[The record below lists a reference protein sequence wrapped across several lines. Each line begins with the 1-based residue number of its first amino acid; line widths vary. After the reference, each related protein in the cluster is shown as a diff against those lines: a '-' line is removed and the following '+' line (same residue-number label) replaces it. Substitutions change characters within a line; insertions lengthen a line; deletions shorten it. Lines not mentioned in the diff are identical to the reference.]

1 MISKYSVKKP
11 MTVAVAMILVVLLG
25 CISFTKMTTDLL
37 PSIDLPYVM
46 IITSY
51 PGASPEKIETAVTKP
66 LESVLATTSGV
77 KNINSVSSENSST
90 IMLEFNQDVN
100 MDSAI
105 IEMNSKIDMVKAQL
119 KDETIGSPM
128 MMKLNPDMLPVMVAS
143 VDVSGLD
150 VKEVTKVVKEDII
163 PEFERIDGVASVS
176 GIGLVEKK
184 LKIQLDDK
192 KIDSINNKVLS
203 SVDDKLAEGK
213 TKLDAAKAK
222 LEDSKKILAKEREVK
237 SSQIVDS
244 SIAISDGRIQLENA
258 LKNLPKTQNE
268 LEKKRE
274 GLIKQ
279 KELLEELIKWQM
291 NQGIPVL
298 DEEKNALEQFNIG
311 IKQIDDGIE
320 AIKQQKPDLEAKLIE
335 LSKGQ
340 KNLEVGKMI
349 LSEEMAKASV
359 TISNAEAELDKN
371 IKQFEESR
379 DEAYK
384 KAGVKEVFTK
394 DTISKIL
401 KAENFAMPA
410 GYINESGEKY
420 LVKVGEQFSTVEE
433 LENLLLFNINVEGVG
448 PIYLKDVAKVE
459 FIDNAEDMYA
469 KVNGND
475 GVVLS
480 FQKQSTAST
489 AAVSDK
495 INETIKKME
504 SSNDGIN
511 ITPLDDQGIYINV
524 VVQSVLNNLIL
535 GGILAVIILF
545 IFLRSI
551 KPTIIIAFS
560 IPISLLFA
568 VVMMYF
574 SGVTM
579 NIISLAGLALGV
591 GMLVDNSI
599 VVIENIYRLRNQ
611 GVNAAKA
618 AVKGAA
624 QVSGAI
630 FTSTL
635 TTICVFLPIVFTEG
649 ISRQLFT
656 DMGLTIAYSLIASL
670 VIALTLVPAM
680 SSNMLIQADEKEHK
694 FFDKFVEK
702 YERILGW
709 SLKHKASIMI
719 LVVIMLVVSIAA
731 SVSKGTILMPSM
743 DSNQISISIKMPK
756 GSTRDEA
763 RAMSDI
769 VMDRILTIE
778 DIDTAGAMQNSGSS
792 TMMGMGGNEN
802 SVSFYVL
809 LNKDKKL
816 SSKEVADIITE
827 KTSDLD
833 CKIKVQSSNMDMSA
847 LGGSGISVEV
857 KGNNIDRLKQISK
870 DIAEIL
876 KDTEGTIDISDGLDG
891 GTMETRI
898 VVDKNKAMEKGLT
911 VAQVYQEVASAIISE
926 SEATTLNVESNEYP
940 VILVNDDESK
950 LNREDLKNHEIT
962 IKKDGN
968 EETVL
973 LKEIAVISEEQ
984 SLKSINREGQ
994 IRAMTV
1000 KAYIDSSHNIGLVSN
1015 DFKKKLKNYDV
1026 PEGYTVEMKGE
1037 DKSIKD
1043 AFTDLVKMIALAIA
1057 FIYLIMVAQFQ
1068 SLLSPFIV
1076 LFTIPLAFTGGFL
1089 ALALTGFEISMIALL
1104 GFLVLSGVVVNNG
1117 IVFVDYVNQ
1126 LRLEGMDKKEAILVT
1141 GKTRIR
1147 PILMTAL
1154 TTILGLSTLAMGIG
1168 MGSDMIQP
1176 MAIVTIGGLSYAT
1189 ILTLFVVPIMY
1200 DILHR
1205 KPLKPIVIDDNDLK

>member
-11 MTVAVAMILVVLLG
+11 MTVAVAMILVILLG

-46 IITSY
+46 VITSY
-51 PGASPEKIETAVTKP
+51 PGASPEKVEMAVTKP
-66 LESVLATTSGV
+66 LESALATTSGI

-105 IEMNSKIDMVKAQL
+105 IEMNGKIDLVKAQL

-143 VDVSGLD
+143 VDVKGLD
-150 VKEVTKVVKEDII
+150 VKGVTKTVKEDVI

-176 GIGLVEKK
+176 TIGLVEEK
-184 LKIQLDDK
+184 LKIQLEDK
-192 KIDSINNKVLS
+192 KIDEINNKVLS
-203 SVDDKLAEGK
+203 SVDKKLAEGK
-213 TKLDAAKAK
+213 TQLDAAKAK
-222 LEDSKKILAKEREVK
+222 LEESKKVLEKEREAK
-237 SSQIVDS
+237 ASEIVEGS
-244 SIAISDGRIQLENA
+244 VAISDGKTTLENA
-258 LKNLPKTQNE
+258 LKNLPQTQSD

-274 GLIKQ
+274 ELIKQ
-279 KELLEELIKWQM
+279 KELLEELIKWQTS
-291 NQGIPVL
+291 QGIPVP
-298 DEEKNALEQFNIG
+298 DEEKNALEQFNAG
-311 IKQIDDGIE
+311 INQIDEGIE
-320 AIKQQKPDLEAKLIE
+320 AIKQQKPGLEAKLIE
-335 LSKGQ
+335 LGEGQ
-340 KNLEVGKMI
+340 KKLEVGKII

-359 TISNAEAELDKN
+359 TIANAETELNKN
-371 IKQFEESR
+371 IKQFEASR

-384 KAGVKEVFTK
+384 KAGIKEALTK

-401 KAENFAMPA
+401 KAENFSMPA

-433 LENLLLFNINVEGVG
+433 LENLLLFNIDVEGVG
-448 PIYLKDVAKVE
+448 PIYLKDVAKVD
-459 FIDNAEDMYA
+459 FIDNSEDMYA

-489 AAVSDK
+489 AVVSDK
-495 INETIKKME
+495 INETIKKLE
-504 SSNDGIN
+504 ASNEDIN
-511 ITPLDDQGIYINV
+511 VTPLDDQGIYINV
-524 VVQSVLNNLIL
+524 VVQSVLNNLVL
-535 GGILAVIILF
+535 GGVLAVVILF

-551 KPTIIIAFS
+551 KPTVIIAFS

-579 NIISLAGLALGV
+579 NIISLSGLALGV

-611 GVNAAKA
+611 GVSPAKA
-618 AVKGAA
+618 AVKGAT

-630 FTSTL
+630 FASTL

-656 DMGLTIAYSLIASL
+656 DMGLTIAYSLLASL

-680 SSNMLIQADEKEHK
+680 SSTMLTKADEKEHK
-694 FFDKFVEK
+694 FFDKFVDK
-702 YERILGW
+702 YETLLAW
-709 SLKHKASIMI
+709 SLKRKAPIMI
-719 LVVIMLVVSIAA
+719 MIVIMLVISIIA
-731 SVSKGTILMPSM
+731 SVSRGTTLMPSM

-763 RAMSDI
+763 RAMSNTI
-769 VMDRILTIE
+769 MDRLLTIE
-778 DIDTAGAMQNSGSS
+778 DIDTAGAIQNSGSG
-792 TMMGMGGNEN
+792 MMGMGGSDN
-802 SVSFYVL
+802 SISFYVL
-809 LNKDKKL
+809 LKEDKNL

-857 KGNNIDRLKQISK
+857 KGDNLDRLKQISK
-870 DIAEIL
+870 DIAGIL
-876 KDTEGTIDISDGLDG
+876 KDTEGTVDISDGLDD
-891 GTMETRI
+891 GTLETRV

-911 VAQVYQEVASAIISE
+911 VAQVYQDVASSIASE
-926 SEATTLNVESNEYP
+926 SESTTLNMESNEYP
-940 VILVNDDESK
+940 VILVNDDNSK
-950 LNREDLKNHEIT
+950 LDREALKNHEIT
-962 IKKDGN
+962 LKKDGK
-968 EETVL
+968 EEKIP

-994 IRAMTV
+994 VRSMTV
-1000 KAYIDSSHNIGLVSN
+1000 KAAIDSSHNIGLVSN

-1037 DKSIKD
+1037 DQSIKD

-1089 ALALTGFEISMIALL
+1089 ALAITGFEISMIALL

-1126 LRLEGMDKKEAILVT
+1126 LRLEGMDKKEAILIT

-1168 MGSDMIQP
+1168 MGADMIQP

-1205 KPLKPIVIDDNDLK
+1205 KPLKPIIVDEDDLK

>member
-11 MTVAVAMILVVLLG
+11 MTVAVAMILVILLG

-46 IITSY
+46 VITSY
-51 PGASPEKIETAVTKP
+51 PGASPEKVEMAVTKP
-66 LESVLATTSGV
+66 LESALATTSGI

-105 IEMNSKIDMVKAQL
+105 IEMNGKIDLVKAQL

-143 VDVSGLD
+143 VDVKGLD
-150 VKEVTKVVKEDII
+150 VKGVTKTVKEDVI

-176 GIGLVEKK
+176 TIGLVEEK
-184 LKIQLDDK
+184 LKIQLEDK
-192 KIDSINNKVLS
+192 KIDEINNKVLS
-203 SVDDKLAEGK
+203 SVDQKLAEGK
-213 TKLDAAKAK
+213 TQLDAAKAK
-222 LEDSKKILAKEREVK
+222 LEESKKVLAKEREAKASELVEG
-237 SSQIVDS
+237 
-244 SIAISDGRIQLENA
+244 SIAISDGKTTLENA
-258 LKNLPKTQNE
+258 LKNLPQTQSD

-274 GLIKQ
+274 ELIKQ
-279 KELLEELIKWQM
+279 KELLEELIKWQTS
-291 NQGIPVL
+291 QGIPVP
-298 DEEKNALEQFNIG
+298 DEEKNALEQFNAG
-311 IKQIDDGIE
+311 IKQIDEGIE
-320 AIKQQKPDLEAKLIE
+320 AIKQQKPGLEAKLIE
-335 LSKGQ
+335 LGEGQ
-340 KNLEVGKMI
+340 KKLEVGKII

-359 TISNAEAELDKN
+359 TIANAETELNKN
-371 IKQFEESR
+371 IKQFETSR

-384 KAGVKEVFTK
+384 KAGIKEALTK

-401 KAENFAMPA
+401 KAENFSMPA

-433 LENLLLFNINVEGVG
+433 LENLLLFNIDVEGVG
-448 PIYLKDVAKVE
+448 PIYLKDVAKVD
-459 FIDNAEDMYA
+459 FIDNSEDMYA

-489 AAVSDK
+489 AVVSDK
-495 INETIKKME
+495 INETIKKLE
-504 SSNDGIN
+504 ASNEDIN
-511 ITPLDDQGIYINV
+511 VTPLDDQGIYINV
-524 VVQSVLNNLIL
+524 VVQSVLNNLVL
-535 GGILAVIILF
+535 GGVLAVVILF

-551 KPTIIIAFS
+551 KPTVIIAFS

-579 NIISLAGLALGV
+579 NIISLSGLALGV

-611 GVNAAKA
+611 GVSPAKA
-618 AVKGAA
+618 AVKGAT

-630 FTSTL
+630 FASTL

-656 DMGLTIAYSLIASL
+656 DMGLTIAYSLLASL

-680 SSNMLIQADEKEHK
+680 SSTMLTKADEKEHK
-694 FFDKFVEK
+694 FFDKFVDK
-702 YERILGW
+702 YEKLLAW
-709 SLKHKASIMI
+709 SLKRKAPIMI
-719 LVVIMLVVSIAA
+719 MVVIMLVISIVA
-731 SVSKGTILMPSM
+731 SVSRGTTLMPSM

-763 RAMSDI
+763 RAMSNTI
-769 VMDRILTIE
+769 MDRLLTIE
-778 DIDTAGAMQNSGSS
+778 DIDTAGAIQNSGSG
-792 TMMGMGGNEN
+792 MMGMGGSDN
-802 SVSFYVL
+802 SISFYVL
-809 LNKDKKL
+809 LKEDKNL

-857 KGNNIDRLKQISK
+857 KGDNLDRLKQISK
-870 DIAEIL
+870 DIAGIL
-876 KDTEGTIDISDGLDG
+876 KDTEGTVDISDGLDD
-891 GTMETRI
+891 GTLETRV

-911 VAQVYQEVASAIISE
+911 VAQVYQDVASSIASE
-926 SEATTLNVESNEYP
+926 SESTTLNMESNEYP
-940 VILVNDDESK
+940 VILVNDDNSK
-950 LNREDLKNHEIT
+950 LDREALKNHEIT
-962 IKKDGN
+962 LKKDGK
-968 EETVL
+968 EEKIP

-994 IRAMTV
+994 VRSMTV
-1000 KAYIDSSHNIGLVSN
+1000 KSAIDSSHNIGLVSN

-1037 DKSIKD
+1037 DQSIKD

-1089 ALALTGFEISMIALL
+1089 ALAITGFEISMIALL

-1126 LRLEGMDKKEAILVT
+1126 LRLEGVDKKEAILIT

-1168 MGSDMIQP
+1168 MGADMIQP

-1205 KPLKPIVIDDNDLK
+1205 KPLKPIIVDEDDLK

>member
-11 MTVAVAMILVVLLG
+11 MTVAVAMILVILLG

-46 IITSY
+46 VITSY
-51 PGASPEKIETAVTKP
+51 PGASPEKVEMAVTKP
-66 LESVLATTSGV
+66 LESALATTSGI

-105 IEMNSKIDMVKAQL
+105 IEMNGKIDLVKAQL

-128 MMKLNPDMLPVMVAS
+128 MMKINPDMLPVMVAS
-143 VDVSGLD
+143 VDVKGLD
-150 VKEVTKVVKEDII
+150 VKGVTKTVKEDVI

-176 GIGLVEKK
+176 TIGLVEEK
-184 LKIQLDDK
+184 LKIQLEDK
-192 KIDSINNKVLS
+192 KIDEINNKVLS
-203 SVDDKLAEGK
+203 SVDKKLAEGK
-213 TKLDAAKAK
+213 TQIDAAKAK
-222 LEDSKKILAKEREVK
+222 LEESKKVLEKEREAK
-237 SSQIVDS
+237 ASEIVEGS
-244 SIAISDGRIQLENA
+244 VAISDGKTTLENA
-258 LKNLPKTQNE
+258 LKNLPQTQSD

-274 GLIKQ
+274 ELIKQ
-279 KELLEELIKWQM
+279 KELLEELIKWQTS
-291 NQGIPVL
+291 QGIPVP
-298 DEEKNALEQFNIG
+298 DEEKNALEQFNAG
-311 IKQIDDGIE
+311 INQIDEGIE
-320 AIKQQKPDLEAKLIE
+320 AIKQQKPGLEAKLIE
-335 LSKGQ
+335 LGEGQ
-340 KNLEVGKMI
+340 KKLEVGKII

-359 TISNAEAELDKN
+359 TIANAETELNKN
-371 IKQFEESR
+371 IKQFEASR

-384 KAGVKEVFTK
+384 KAGIKEALTK

-401 KAENFAMPA
+401 KAENFSMPA

-433 LENLLLFNINVEGVG
+433 LENLLLFNIDVEGVG
-448 PIYLKDVAKVE
+448 PIYLKDVAKVD
-459 FIDNAEDMYA
+459 FIDNSEDMYA

-489 AAVSDK
+489 AVVSDK
-495 INETIKKME
+495 INETIKKLE
-504 SSNDGIN
+504 ASNEDIN
-511 ITPLDDQGIYINV
+511 VTPLDDQGIYINV
-524 VVQSVLNNLIL
+524 VVQSVLNNLVL
-535 GGILAVIILF
+535 GGVLAVVILF

-551 KPTIIIAFS
+551 KPTVIIAFS

-579 NIISLAGLALGV
+579 NIISLSGLALGV

-611 GVNAAKA
+611 GVSPAKA
-618 AVKGAA
+618 AVKGAT

-630 FTSTL
+630 FASTL

-656 DMGLTIAYSLIASL
+656 DMGLTIAYSLLASL

-680 SSNMLIQADEKEHK
+680 SSTMLAKADEKEHK
-694 FFDKFVEK
+694 FFDKFVDK
-702 YERILGW
+702 YETLLAW
-709 SLKHKASIMI
+709 SLKRKASIMI
-719 LVVIMLVVSIAA
+719 MVVIMLVISIIA
-731 SVSKGTILMPSM
+731 SVSRGTTLMPSM

-763 RAMSDI
+763 RAMSNTI
-769 VMDRILTIE
+769 MDRLLTIE
-778 DIDTAGAMQNSGSS
+778 DIDTAGAIQNSGSG
-792 TMMGMGGNEN
+792 MMGMGGSDN
-802 SVSFYVL
+802 SISFYVL
-809 LNKDKKL
+809 LKEDKNL

-857 KGNNIDRLKQISK
+857 KGDNLDRLKQISK

-876 KDTEGTIDISDGLDG
+876 KDTEGTVDISDGLDD
-891 GTMETRI
+891 GTLETRV

-911 VAQVYQEVASAIISE
+911 VAQVYQDVASSIASE
-926 SEATTLNVESNEYP
+926 SESTTLNMESNEYP
-940 VILVNDDESK
+940 VILVNDDNSK
-950 LNREDLKNHEIT
+950 LDREALKNHEIT
-962 IKKDGN
+962 LKKDGK
-968 EETVL
+968 EEKIP

-994 IRAMTV
+994 VRSMTV
-1000 KAYIDSSHNIGLVSN
+1000 KAAIDSSHNIGLVSN

-1037 DKSIKD
+1037 DQSIKD

-1089 ALALTGFEISMIALL
+1089 ALAITGFEISMIALL

-1126 LRLEGMDKKEAILVT
+1126 LRLEGMDKKEAILIT

-1168 MGSDMIQP
+1168 MGADMIQP

-1205 KPLKPIVIDDNDLK
+1205 KPLKPIIVDEDDLK

>member
-11 MTVAVAMILVVLLG
+11 MTVAVAMILVILLG

-46 IITSY
+46 VITSY
-51 PGASPEKIETAVTKP
+51 PGASPEKVEMAVTKP
-66 LESVLATTSGV
+66 LESALATTSGI

-105 IEMNSKIDMVKAQL
+105 IEMNGKIDLVKAQL

-143 VDVSGLD
+143 VDVKGLD
-150 VKEVTKVVKEDII
+150 VKGVTKTVKEDVI

-176 GIGLVEKK
+176 TIGLVEEK
-184 LKIQLDDK
+184 LKIQLEDK
-192 KIDSINNKVLS
+192 KIDEINNKVLS
-203 SVDDKLAEGK
+203 SVDKKLAEGK
-213 TKLDAAKAK
+213 TQLDAAKAK
-222 LEDSKKILAKEREVK
+222 LEESKKVLAKEREAKASELVEG
-237 SSQIVDS
+237 
-244 SIAISDGRIQLENA
+244 SIAISDGKTTLENA
-258 LKNLPKTQNE
+258 LKNLPQTQSD

-274 GLIKQ
+274 ELIKQ
-279 KELLEELIKWQM
+279 KELLEELIKWQTS
-291 NQGIPVL
+291 QGIPVP
-298 DEEKNALEQFNIG
+298 DEEKNALEQFNAG
-311 IKQIDDGIE
+311 IKQIDEGIE
-320 AIKQQKPDLEAKLIE
+320 AIKQQKPGLEAKLIE
-335 LSKGQ
+335 LGEGQ
-340 KNLEVGKMI
+340 KKLEVGKII

-359 TISNAEAELDKN
+359 TIANAETELNKN
-371 IKQFEESR
+371 IKQFEASR

-384 KAGVKEVFTK
+384 KAGIKEALTK

-401 KAENFAMPA
+401 KAENFSMPA

-433 LENLLLFNINVEGVG
+433 LENLLLFNIDVEGVG
-448 PIYLKDVAKVE
+448 PIYLKDVAKVD
-459 FIDNAEDMYA
+459 FIDNSEDMYA

-489 AAVSDK
+489 AVVSDK
-495 INETIKKME
+495 INETIKKLE
-504 SSNDGIN
+504 ASNEDIN
-511 ITPLDDQGIYINV
+511 VTPLDDQGIYINV
-524 VVQSVLNNLIL
+524 VVQSVLNNLVL
-535 GGILAVIILF
+535 GGVLAVVILF

-551 KPTIIIAFS
+551 KPTVIIAFS

-579 NIISLAGLALGV
+579 NIISLSGLALGV

-611 GVNAAKA
+611 GVSSAKA
-618 AVKGAA
+618 AVKGAT

-630 FTSTL
+630 FASTL

-656 DMGLTIAYSLIASL
+656 DMGLTIAYSLLASL

-680 SSNMLIQADEKEHK
+680 SSTMLTKADEKEHK
-694 FFDKFVEK
+694 FFDKFVDK
-702 YERILGW
+702 YEKLLAW
-709 SLKHKASIMI
+709 SLKRKAPIMI
-719 LVVIMLVVSIAA
+719 MVVIMLVISIVA
-731 SVSKGTILMPSM
+731 SVSRGTTLMPSM

-763 RAMSDI
+763 RAMSNTI
-769 VMDRILTIE
+769 MDRLLTIE
-778 DIDTAGAMQNSGSS
+778 DIDTAGAIQNSGSG
-792 TMMGMGGNEN
+792 MMGMGGSDN
-802 SVSFYVL
+802 SISFYVL
-809 LNKDKKL
+809 LKEDKNL

-857 KGNNIDRLKQISK
+857 KGDNLDRLKQISK
-870 DIAEIL
+870 DIAGIL
-876 KDTEGTIDISDGLDG
+876 KDTEGTVDISDGLDD
-891 GTMETRI
+891 GTLETRV

-911 VAQVYQEVASAIISE
+911 VAQVYQDVASSIASE
-926 SEATTLNVESNEYP
+926 SESTTLNMESNEYP
-940 VILVNDDESK
+940 VILVNDDNSK
-950 LNREDLKNHEIT
+950 LDREALKNHEIT
-962 IKKDGN
+962 LKKDGK
-968 EETVL
+968 EEKIP

-994 IRAMTV
+994 VRSMTV
-1000 KAYIDSSHNIGLVSN
+1000 KSAIDSSHNIGLVSN

-1037 DKSIKD
+1037 DQSIKD

-1089 ALALTGFEISMIALL
+1089 ALAITGFEISMIALL

-1126 LRLEGMDKKEAILVT
+1126 LRLEGVDKKEAILIT

-1168 MGSDMIQP
+1168 MGADMIQP

-1205 KPLKPIVIDDNDLK
+1205 KPLKPIIVDEDDLK

>member
-37 PSIDLPYVM
+37 PNIDLPYVM
-46 IITSY
+46 VITSY
-51 PGASPEKIETAVTKP
+51 PGASPEKVETAVTKP
-66 LESVLATTSGV
+66 LESTLATTSGI
-77 KNINSVSSENSST
+77 KSINSVSSENSST
-90 IMLEFNQDVN
+90 IMLEFGQDIN

-105 IEMNSKIDMVKAQL
+105 IEMNGKIDLVKAQL

-150 VKEVTKVVKEDII
+150 AKEVTKVVKEEVI

-176 GIGLVEKK
+176 TTGLVEEK
-184 LKIQLDDK
+184 LKIQLDDE
-192 KIDSINNKVLS
+192 KIEEINNKVLS
-203 SVDDKLAEGK
+203 SVDKKLAEGK
-213 TKLDAAKAK
+213 AQLDSAKAK
-222 LEDSKKILAKEREVK
+222 LEDSKSILAEEKELK
-237 SSQIVDS
+237 SSQLIDS
-244 SIAISDGRIQLENA
+244 SIAISDGKLQLENA
-258 LKNLPKTQNE
+258 LNNLPQTQQE
-268 LEKKRE
+268 LEEKRAD
-274 GLIKQ
+274 LVKQ
-279 KELLEELIKWQM
+279 KGLLDELIKWQTS
-291 NQGIPVL
+291 QGVPVP
-298 DEEKNALEQFNIG
+298 DEEKQALEQFTSG

-320 AIKQQKPDLEAKLIE
+320 AIKQQKPNLELKLAELNEGQKKLEA
-335 LSKGQ
+335 
-340 KNLEVGKMI
+340 GKMV
-349 LSEEMAKASV
+349 LSEEMTKASV
-359 TISNAEAELDKN
+359 TISNAESELDKS
-371 IKQFEESR
+371 IKQFETSR

-384 KAGVKEVFTK
+384 KAGIKEALTK
-394 DTISKIL
+394 DTISNIL
-401 KAENFAMPA
+401 KAENFSMPA
-410 GYINESGEKY
+410 GYIDESGEKY
-420 LVKVGEQFSTVEE
+420 LVKVGEQFSTVED
-433 LENLLLFNINVEGVG
+433 LENLLLFNVDVEGVG

-459 FIDNAEDMYA
+459 FTDNADDMYA

-489 AAVSDK
+489 AVVSDK
-495 INETIKKME
+495 INETIKSLK
-504 SSNDGIN
+504 SSNEDVN
-511 ITPLDDQGIYINV
+511 ITPLDDQGVYINV
-524 VVQSVLNNLIL
+524 VVQSVLNNLVL
-535 GGILAVIILF
+535 GGVLAVVVLF

-568 VVMMYF
+568 IVMMYF

-579 NIISLAGLALGV
+579 NIISLSGLALGV

-611 GVNAAKA
+611 GVSAAKA
-618 AVKGAA
+618 AVKGAY

-630 FTSTL
+630 FASTL
-635 TTICVFLPIVFTEG
+635 TTICVFLPIVFIEG

-670 VIALTLVPAM
+670 IIALTLVPAM
-680 SSNMLIQADEKEHK
+680 SSNMLTQVDEKEHK
-694 FFDKFVEK
+694 LFDKFVDK
-702 YERILGW
+702 YEKMLSW
-709 SLKHKASIMI
+709 SLKHKLPIMI
-719 LVVIMLVVSIAA
+719 VVVIMLVVSIVA
-731 SVSKGTILMPSM
+731 SVSRGTTLMPSM

-756 GSTRDEA
+756 GSSVDEA
-763 RAMSDI
+763 REMSNT

-778 DIDTAGAMQNSGSS
+778 DVDTAGAIQNSGG
-792 TMMGMGGNEN
+792 TMLSMGGSDNGI
-802 SVSFYVL
+802 SFYVL
-809 LNKDKKL
+809 LKDDKEL
-816 SSKEVADIITE
+816 SSKEVANIITE

-833 CKIKVQSSNMDMSA
+833 CNIKVQSSNMDMSA

-857 KGNNIDRLKQISK
+857 KGDNIDNLRQISK
-870 DIAEIL
+870 DIAGIL
-876 KDTEGTIDISDGLDG
+876 EATEGTVDISDGLDD

-911 VAQVYQEVASAIISE
+911 VAQVYQDVASAIKSE
-926 SEATTLNVESNEYP
+926 SEATTLNMESNEYP

-950 LNREDLKNHEIT
+950 LDRESLKNHQIT
-962 IKKDGN
+962 IKKDG
-968 EETVL
+968 EEEKVPL
-973 LKEIAVISEEQ
+973 SEIAVINEEQ
-984 SLKSINREGQ
+984 SLKSINREDQ
-994 IRAMTV
+994 VRAMTV
-1000 KAYIDSSHNIGLVSN
+1000 KASIDGSHNIGLVSSE
-1015 DFKKKLKNYDV
+1015 FKKKLNDYDI
-1026 PEGYTVEMKGE
+1026 PDGYTVEMKGE
-1037 DKSIKD
+1037 DQSIND
-1043 AFTDLVKMIALAIA
+1043 AFTDLIKMIALAIA

-1126 LRLEGMDKKEAILVT
+1126 LRLEGVDKKEAILVT

-1168 MGSDMIQP
+1168 MGADMIQP

-1205 KPLKPIVIDDNDLK
+1205 KPLKPIVVDEDDLK

>member
-1 MISKYSVKKP
+1 MISKYSVKRP

-46 IITSY
+46 VITSY
-51 PGASPEKIETAVTKP
+51 PGASPEKVEMSVTKP
-66 LESVLATTSGV
+66 LESALATTSGI

-105 IEMNSKIDMVKAQL
+105 IEMNGKIDLVKAQL

-143 VDVSGLD
+143 VDVKDLD
-150 VKEVTKVVKEDII
+150 VKEVTKVVKEEVI

-176 GIGLVEKK
+176 TIGLVEEK

-192 KIDSINNKVLS
+192 KIDEINNKVLS
-203 SVDDKLAEGK
+203 SVDKKLAEGK
-213 TKLDAAKAK
+213 TQLDVAKAK
-222 LEDSKKILAKEREVK
+222 LEESKKVLAKEREAK
-237 SSQIVDS
+237 ATQLVDS
-244 SIAISDGRIQLENA
+244 SIAISDGKTTLENA
-258 LKNLPKTQNE
+258 LKNLPQTQSD

-274 GLIKQ
+274 ELVKQ
-279 KELLEELIKWQM
+279 KELLEELIKWQT
-291 NQGIPVL
+291 NQGIPVP
-298 DEEKNALEQFNIG
+298 DEEKNALEQFNAG
-311 IKQIDDGIE
+311 IKQIDEGIE
-320 AIKQQKPDLEAKLIE
+320 AIKQQKPGLEAKLIE
-335 LSKGQ
+335 LGEGQ
-340 KNLEVGKMI
+340 KKLEVGKII
-349 LSEEMAKASV
+349 LSEEMAKVSV
-359 TISNAEAELDKN
+359 TIANAETELNKN
-371 IKQFEESR
+371 IKQFEASR

-384 KAGVKEVFTK
+384 KAGIKEALTK

-401 KAENFAMPA
+401 KAENFSMPA
-410 GYINESGEKY
+410 GYIDESGEKY
-420 LVKVGEQFSTVEE
+420 LVKVGEQFSSIEE
-433 LENLLLFNINVEGVG
+433 LENLLLFNIDVEGVG

-459 FIDNAEDMYA
+459 FIDNSKDMYA

-489 AAVSDK
+489 TVVSDK
-495 INETIKKME
+495 INETIKKLK
-504 SSNDGIN
+504 SSNEDIN

-524 VVQSVLNNLIL
+524 VVQSVLNNLVL
-535 GGILAVIILF
+535 GGILAVVILF
-545 IFLRSI
+545 IFLRSV
-551 KPTIIIAFS
+551 KPTVIIAFS

-579 NIISLAGLALGV
+579 NIISLSGLALGV

-611 GVNAAKA
+611 GVSAAKA
-618 AVKGAA
+618 AVKGAT

-630 FTSTL
+630 FASTL

-656 DMGLTIAYSLIASL
+656 DMGLTIAYSLLASL

-680 SSNMLIQADEKEHK
+680 SSTMLTKADEKDHR
-694 FFDKFVEK
+694 FFDKFVDRYEK
-702 YERILGW
+702 LLAW
-709 SLKHKASIMI
+709 SLKRKAPIMI
-719 LVVIMLVVSIAA
+719 MVVIMLVISIVV
-731 SVSKGTILMPSM
+731 SVSRGTTLMPSM
-743 DSNQISISIKMPK
+743 DSNQISISLKMPK
-756 GSTRDEA
+756 GSTRDES
-763 RAMSDI
+763 RAMSDTI
-769 VMDRILTIE
+769 MDRILTIE
-778 DIDTAGAMQNSGSS
+778 DVDTAGAIQNSGSG
-792 TMMGMGGNEN
+792 MMSMGGSDNGI
-802 SVSFYVL
+802 SFYVL
-809 LNKDKKL
+809 LKEDRKF

-857 KGNNIDRLKQISK
+857 KGDNLDRLKQISK
-870 DIAEIL
+870 DIAGIL
-876 KDTEGTIDISDGLDG
+876 KDTEGTVDISDGLDD
-891 GTMETRI
+891 GTMETRV

-911 VAQVYQEVASAIISE
+911 VAQVYQDVASSIVSE
-926 SEATTLNVESNEYP
+926 SEATTLNMESNEYP
-940 VILVNDDESK
+940 VILVNDDNSK
-950 LNREDLKNHEIT
+950 LDREALKNHEIT
-962 IKKDGN
+962 VKKDGK
-968 EETVL
+968 EEKVL

-994 IRAMTV
+994 VRAMTV
-1000 KAYIDSSHNIGLVSN
+1000 KAAIDSSHNIGLVSN

-1037 DKSIKD
+1037 DQSIKD

-1126 LRLEGMDKKEAILVT
+1126 LRLEGMEKKEAILVT

-1168 MGSDMIQP
+1168 MGADMIQP

-1205 KPLKPIVIDDNDLK
+1205 KPLKPIIIDEDDLK